1 MADGAREPVLVVL
14 QLSGGNDF
22 LNTIV
27 PFDNGIYH
35 DSRPT
40 VHVAEDQVIPLDN
53 TLGFHP
59 QLSRLTELYNRDMI
73 AIVQGIG
80 YPNHNR
86 SHFRGMDIWHTC
98 EPEQVA
104 TEGWL
109 GKAIRDLDPRHENV
123 LTGISIGRGLPRA
136 MAAPEVPVTSVG
148 DLDSYGLMSG
158 IKAQEQRTEALDIF
172 RQMYTPAVG
181 AGLVSDYL
189 SRTGVDVL
197 TGADLLKQAPE
208 KYQSTVQYADNPLAK
223 SLRDVARV
231 HLAGLG
237 TRVFYTQHGG
247 YDSHATQLAT
257 HPKLL
262 GDMSAAVAD
271 FFQDLEEHDAADNVV
286 MLVFTEFGRR
296 VKDNGSGTDHGSG
309 GGAYIIGKP
318 VQGGLYGEYPSLDP
332 SQQLNGEDL
341 KHHVDFRGVYST
353 VLEQWLGL
361 DAIPV
366 VGGSYEQ
373 LHPFRGN

>member
-1 MADGAREPVLVVL
+1 
-14 QLSGGNDF
+14 
-22 LNTIV
+22 
-27 PFDNGIYH
+27 
-35 DSRPT
+35 
-40 VHVAEDQVIPLDN
+40 
-53 TLGFHP
+53 
-59 QLSRLTELYNRDMI
+59 
-73 AIVQGIG
+73 
-80 YPNHNR
+80 
-86 SHFRGMDIWHTC
+86 GM
-98 EPEQVA
+98 
-104 TEGWL
+104 
-109 GKAIRDLDPRHENV
+109 
-123 LTGISIGRGLPRA
+123 
-136 MAAPEVPVTSVG
+136 
-148 DLDSYGLMSG
+148 
-158 IKAQEQRTEALDIF
+158 
-172 RQMYTPAVG
+172 
-181 AGLVSDYL
+181 
-189 SRTGVDVL
+189 DVL

-296 VKDNGSGTDHGSG
+296 IRDNGSGTDHGSG

-341 KHHVDFRGVYST
+341 RHHVDFRGVYAT

-361 DAIPV
+361 DANPI
-366 VGGSYEQ
+366 VGGTYEQ
-373 LHPFRGN
+373 LHPFRSN